1 MNHMR
6 ILHSLA
12 CLFALLV
19 LAAQANTEKAVFTA
33 PPPTAFTE
41 ASLDHLSL
49 HTFSPHRLSRRL
61 SLPVAFPDEARPRGL
76 DSWYTLERL
85 TQGQRY
91 EVRICWA
98 AIQPTTFNIDTFT
111 ITHVFDTPD
120 LIASLA
126 EYSDRHIKEQGVGT
140 GVVSRPPSAEDS
152 VLFLRVQGAADY
164 FTTNETLMQ
173 HPPPVIVDI
182 ILDPYLGNIFPA
194 SLVPTAFYLVAL
206 AAGGWYLS
214 GIIWRHL
221 VPPAKA
227 HVD

>member
-1 MNHMR
+1 MR

-12 CLFALLV
+12 CLLALLV
-19 LAAQANTEKAVFTA
+19 LAAQANTEKAVFIA
-33 PPPTAFTE
+33 PPPTVFTE
-41 ASLDHLSL
+41 AGLDHLSL
-49 HTFSPHRLSRRL
+49 QTFSPHHLSRRL
-61 SLPVAFPDEARPRGL
+61 SLPVAFPHEAKPRGL
-76 DSWYTLERL
+76 DSWYTLEGL
-85 TQGQRY
+85 TEGQRY

-98 AIQPTTFNIDTFT
+98 ATQPTTFNIDTFN
-111 ITHVFDTPD
+111 ITHAFDAPD
-120 LIASLA
+120 LITSLA
-126 EYSDRHIKEQGVGT
+126 EYSDLQIKEQGVGA
-140 GVVSRPPSAEDS
+140 GIISRPPSAKDS

-173 HPPPVIVDI
+173 HPPPVTVDI

-214 GIIWRHL
+214 RIIWKHL